1 MYLGVRSSL
10 KPGFYLPQE
19 DAMGIR
25 DRYEHG
31 VFSWVDL
38 ATADPEA
45 AKTFYSQ
52 LFDWRFED
60 IPVPARPTLWLI
72 RAIARVPKPAW
83 YWRGDSPDRSL
94 G

>member
-1 MYLGVRSSL
+1 
-10 KPGFYLPQE
+10 
-19 DAMGIR
+19 MGIR

-45 AKTFYSQ
+45 AKTFYSH

-60 IPVPARPTLWLI
+60 IPVP
-72 RAIARVPKPAW
+72 
-83 YWRGDSPDRSL
+83 DSPPYSMAYKGDRLRPLASL
-94 G
+94 ELAGR